1 MLGIFTV
8 FITYVIFYLSKLFYI
23 LKYINWSSLLA
34 TERVINYFLI
44 NTRSQ
49 LSFMMMIRIDVFQSR
64 KIV

>member
-49 LSFMMMIRIDVFQSR
+49 LSFLMMIRIDVFQSR